1 MGAEPD
7 LDQFF
12 TSNRYNK
19 RIASLFSIQVTMTDY
34 IQKPLFDEESQH
46 GVLVAP
52 DEPEL
57 QPPSMFQVLL
67 LNDDYTPMDF
77 VVEVLEDFFAMSR
90 EKATQT
96 MLRIHTSGQAL
107 CGIYTRD
114 VAETKALQVSQ
125 YARECEH
132 PLQCEVKR
140 DD

>member
-1 MGAEPD
+1 MLHMTMND
-7 LDQFF
+7 LSRQ
-12 TSNRYNK
+12 
-19 RIASLFSIQVTMTDY
+19 
-34 IQKPLFDEESQH
+34 PLFDEESQH
-46 GVLVAP
+46 SLAVAP
-52 DEPEL
+52 DTPEL
-57 QPPSMFQVLL
+57 QPPPMFRVLL

-96 MLRIHTSGQAL
+96 MLRIHTTGQAL

-114 VAETKALQVSQ
+114 VAETKAMQVSQ

>member
-1 MGAEPD
+1 
-7 LDQFF
+7 
-12 TSNRYNK
+12 
-19 RIASLFSIQVTMTDY
+19 
-34 IQKPLFDEESQH
+34 
-46 GVLVAP
+46 
-52 DEPEL
+52 
-57 QPPSMFQVLL
+57 
-67 LNDDYTPMDF
+67 MDF

-114 VAETKALQVSQ
+114 VAETKAMQVSQ

>member
-1 MGAEPD
+1 
-7 LDQFF
+7 
-12 TSNRYNK
+12 
-19 RIASLFSIQVTMTDY
+19 MTDY

-90 EKATQT
+90 EKATQI

>member
-1 MGAEPD
+1 MGQ
-7 LDQFF
+7 LDHYLL
-12 TSNRYNK
+12 RV
-19 RIASLFSIQVTMTDY
+19 IMTDY
-34 IQKPLFDEESQH
+34 IQPPLFDEESEH
-46 GVLVAP
+46 SLAMAP

-57 QPPSMFQVLL
+57 QPPPMFQVLL
-67 LNDDYTPMDF
+67 LNDDYTPMGF

-114 VAETKALQVSQ
+114 VAETKAMQVSQ

>member
-1 MGAEPD
+1 
-7 LDQFF
+7 
-12 TSNRYNK
+12 
-19 RIASLFSIQVTMTDY
+19 MTDY
-34 IQKPLFDEESQH
+34 IQNPLFDEESQH
-46 GVLVAP
+46 GLALAP

-77 VVEVLEDFFAMSR
+77 VVEVLEDFFAMTR

-114 VAETKALQVSQ
+114 VAETKAMQVSQ

-140 DD
+140 ND